1 MWWLHLLTGPL
12 HQTGCRRRLTARVKK
27 IILSLYYLDN
37 LTSFAYFNDMK
48 TLPVGEFKA
57 KFSKVISDVKSG
69 EKIIV
74 TYGKKKE
81 NIAVIIPYK
90 EFMQK
95 NIIDLGLLSSK
106 KMKIREDFEMTEEE
120 VLNS

>member
-1 MWWLHLLTGPL
+1 
-12 HQTGCRRRLTARVKK
+12 
-27 IILSLYYLDN
+27 
-37 LTSFAYFNDMK
+37 MK
-48 TLPVGEFKA
+48 TLPVGEFKT

-81 NIAVIIPYK
+81 NIAVIVPYK
-90 EFMQK
+90 EYIQK

-106 KMKIREDFEMTEEE
+106 KIKIHDDFKITEEE
-120 VLNS
+120 LLNS